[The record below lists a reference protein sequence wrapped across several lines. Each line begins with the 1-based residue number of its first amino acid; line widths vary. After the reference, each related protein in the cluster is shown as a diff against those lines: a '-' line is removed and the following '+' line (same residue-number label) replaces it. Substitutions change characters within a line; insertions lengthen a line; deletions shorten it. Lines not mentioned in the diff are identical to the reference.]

1 MRFDTGEGFC
11 YATNSAA
18 ATCSFSLTAST
29 RNILINKIDAY
40 SDASGAVVTVQ
51 ASGTTLWEMKLGSG
65 GTSYNMANLW
75 IDGAN
80 AKTMS
85 ALVTASAAGS
95 YIAVCGI
102 YRSL

>member
-1 MRFDTGEGFC
+1 MRFDTGEGFA

-18 ATCSFSLTAST
+18 ATCSFTLTAST

-65 GTSYNMANLW
+65 GIAYNIDHLW
-75 IDGAN
+75 IDAGG
-80 AKTMS
+80 AKTLS
-85 ALVTASAAGS
+85 ALVNASAAGS